1 MFRREPITDAPTTVS
16 DIELGI
22 AVVLLGLALILAVV
36 VVPLVG

>member
-1 MFRREPITDAPTTVS
+1 MLRREPIADRATTVS

-22 AVVLLGLALILAVV
+22 AVGLLGLALVLAVL

>member
-1 MFRREPITDAPTTVS
+1 MLRREPIADRATTVS

-22 AVVLLGLALILAVV
+22 AVVLLGLTLVLAVL